1 MALDQQLINNLRE
14 SNPWL
19 APFNL
24 SDEDFYN
31 VTLYVSRVLLGSDG
45 LEDFIPNLKDSLP
58 DLDFEIIE
66 KMALEAAKENFWN
79 MREDIGDVEGF
90 IKKLGGTLPE
100 QEEDGAV
107 SEKQISE
114 KTPKDYLI
122 KTEIPSPQINI
133 PNNSSKSM
141 TFSTKDE
148 EEVKKIEVPPAEAY
162 KLDYDTL
169 ADDII
174 SKFGYNED
182 DGVLHKRLSNII
194 ISRFRDV
201 RDEMESVDA
210 LTKSQKV
217 GGMEFSKEQAEGL
230 LKLIKAEQ
238 EAFKQY
244 HISST
249 EPVQRIEFAVRK
261 PEIRR
266 PEVRVKTLEEKRD
279 GEMGKIQP
287 VSVPLL
293 TKEGQ
298 GEVMKV
304 VKEENVLIEKKKTQE
319 EIGSIPTMD
328 EEDGLPVLR
337 MPEDL
342 MVKPKMVEVGENFPL
357 LSKEGQGEVL
367 KVGNQSPTSV
377 FNNVSK
383 PLPASPLKGE
393 EPDQPNDFVENK
405 SIPESPVPIVSKVE
419 KSTPLPRPAP
429 YVTASSIPPRVMES
443 QNTRRPIV
451 DGIKLA
457 KKLTGP
463 IEELSG
469 MTIIDFRRLASTP
482 AEAIN
487 DVRKKI
493 QLLQEES
500 YNRRA
505 EGVEAWFESEVNK
518 FYRLLGQTS
527 MTEGKS
533 IDDIIKERL
542 LSGKP
547 TLSLEEFNA
556 VMQLNSELRY

>member
-249 EPVQRIEFAVRK
+249 EPVQRIEFVVKK
-261 PEIRR
+261 PEIRKT
-266 PEVRVKTLEEKRD
+266 EVRVKTLEEKRAE
-279 GEMGKIQP
+279 EMGK
-287 VSVPLL
+287 VGVVKVEESVP
-293 TKEGQ
+293 
-298 GEVMKV
+298 EVIK
-304 VKEENVLIEKKKTQE
+304 KEENVLIEKKKTQE

>member
-249 EPVQRIEFAVRK
+249 EPVQRIEFVVKK
-261 PEIRR
+261 PEIR
-266 PEVRVKTLEEKRD
+266 
-279 GEMGKIQP
+279 
-287 VSVPLL
+287 
-293 TKEGQ
+293 
-298 GEVMKV
+298 
-304 VKEENVLIEKKKTQE
+304 
-319 EIGSIPTMD
+319 
-328 EEDGLPVLR
+328 
-337 MPEDL
+337 
-342 MVKPKMVEVGENFPL
+342 
-357 LSKEGQGEVL
+357 
-367 KVGNQSPTSV
+367 
-377 FNNVSK
+377 
-383 PLPASPLKGE
+383 
-393 EPDQPNDFVENK
+393 
-405 SIPESPVPIVSKVE
+405 
-419 KSTPLPRPAP
+419 
-429 YVTASSIPPRVMES
+429 
-443 QNTRRPIV
+443 
-451 DGIKLA
+451 
-457 KKLTGP
+457 
-463 IEELSG
+463 
-469 MTIIDFRRLASTP
+469 
-482 AEAIN
+482 
-487 DVRKKI
+487 
-493 QLLQEES
+493 
-500 YNRRA
+500 
-505 EGVEAWFESEVNK
+505 
-518 FYRLLGQTS
+518 
-527 MTEGKS
+527 
-533 IDDIIKERL
+533 
-542 LSGKP
+542 
-547 TLSLEEFNA
+547 
-556 VMQLNSELRY
+556 